1 MLPYG
6 HSKSRFVEISRV
18 GSFASMRLPVKSIT
32 DKIVIPYR
40 TFKQKTHPGGFGD
53 DSAEVAWGASKGT
66 PSWPGRIGKRKRIR
80 PLRDALIWRGDCK
93 DKGEIFLR
101 PHHLGGEGISMLSL
115 FRRSLGTSTPV
126 VGMAFGFLFI
136 LGAVMLSTH
145 SFLAFFSVEGL
156 VIVVGGVMGVA
167 FMSFEG
173 ADVHKAL
180 SVIAAMFKK
189 PNDAP
194 PDNLH
199 HDMNEIIA
207 WAYMVK
213 EKGMRRLES
222 SLAKRGITD
231 PFVRYGLNMVVS
243 QYSPED
249 VRAMME
255 TAADACFERDN
266 VPVDVL
272 QTMTSHAP
280 AFGMIG
286 TLVGMV
292 AMLCSLNDNV
302 ASIGSALSVSFLST
316 LYGVVSARMVYMP
329 AAAKL
334 RQAVTKRRFRN
345 QLITE
350 GMVMLVS
357 DKTPMYIKDR
367 LNSFLQLERHDYLD
381 HFKIDAEHAV
391 QPLHLKVVG
400 A

>member
-1 MLPYG
+1 
-6 HSKSRFVEISRV
+6 
-18 GSFASMRLPVKSIT
+18 
-32 DKIVIPYR
+32 
-40 TFKQKTHPGGFGD
+40 
-53 DSAEVAWGASKGT
+53 
-66 PSWPGRIGKRKRIR
+66 
-80 PLRDALIWRGDCK
+80 
-93 DKGEIFLR
+93 
-101 PHHLGGEGISMLSL
+101 MLS
-115 FRRSLGTSTPV
+115 FSRRSLGSSSRAAV
-126 VGMAFGFLFI
+126 IGMVFGFLFI

-173 ADVHKAL
+173 PDVRKAL
-180 SVIAAMFKK
+180 SIIAAMFKK
-189 PNDAP
+189 PNGAS

-199 HDMNEIIA
+199 HDMKEIIA
-207 WAYMVK
+207 WAYVVK

-243 QYSPED
+243 DYSPED

-255 TAADACFERDN
+255 TAADACLERDSI
-266 VPVDVL
+266 PVDVL

-316 LYGVVSARMVYMP
+316 LYGVVSARMIYMP

-334 RQAVTKRRFRN
+334 RQAVAKRRFRN
-345 QLITE
+345 QLIIE

-357 DKTPMYIKDR
+357 DKSPMYIKDR

-381 HFKIDAEHAV
+381 HFKVDADRAV

>member
-1 MLPYG
+1 M
-6 HSKSRFVEISRV
+6 V
-18 GSFASMRLPVKSIT
+18 
-32 DKIVIPYR
+32 
-40 TFKQKTHPGGFGD
+40 
-53 DSAEVAWGASKGT
+53 
-66 PSWPGRIGKRKRIR
+66 
-80 PLRDALIWRGDCK
+80 
-93 DKGEIFLR
+93 
-101 PHHLGGEGISMLSL
+101 
-115 FRRSLGTSTPV
+115 
-126 VGMAFGFLFI
+126 FGFLFI

-156 VIVVGGVMGVA
+156 VIVVGGVLGVA

-173 ADVHKAL
+173 PDVRKAL
-180 SVIAAMFKK
+180 SIIAAMFKK
-189 PNDAP
+189 PSDAA

-199 HDMNEIIA
+199 HDMKEIIA
-207 WAYMVK
+207 WAYVVK

-243 QYSPED
+243 DYSPED

-255 TAADACFERDN
+255 TAADACFERDS

-316 LYGVVSARMVYMP
+316 LYGVVSARMIYMP

-334 RQAVTKRRFRN
+334 RQAVAKRRFRN
-345 QLITE
+345 QLIIE

-381 HFKIDAEHAV
+381 HFKVDAERAV
-391 QPLHLKVVG
+391 PPLHLKVVG

>member
-1 MLPYG
+1 
-6 HSKSRFVEISRV
+6 
-18 GSFASMRLPVKSIT
+18 
-32 DKIVIPYR
+32 
-40 TFKQKTHPGGFGD
+40 
-53 DSAEVAWGASKGT
+53 
-66 PSWPGRIGKRKRIR
+66 
-80 PLRDALIWRGDCK
+80 
-93 DKGEIFLR
+93 
-101 PHHLGGEGISMLSL
+101 MLS
-115 FRRSLGTSTPV
+115 FSRRSLGSSSRAAV
-126 VGMAFGFLFI
+126 IGMVFGFLFI

-173 ADVHKAL
+173 PDVRKAL
-180 SVIAAMFKK
+180 SIIAAMFKK

-199 HDMNEIIA
+199 HDMKEIIA
-207 WAYMVK
+207 WAYVVK

-243 QYSPED
+243 DYSPED

-255 TAADACFERDN
+255 TAADACLERDSI
-266 VPVDVL
+266 PVDVL

-316 LYGVVSARMVYMP
+316 LYGVVSARMIYMP

-334 RQAVTKRRFRN
+334 RQAVAKRRFRN
-345 QLITE
+345 QLIIE

-381 HFKIDAEHAV
+381 HFKVDAERAV

>member
-1 MLPYG
+1 
-6 HSKSRFVEISRV
+6 
-18 GSFASMRLPVKSIT
+18 
-32 DKIVIPYR
+32 
-40 TFKQKTHPGGFGD
+40 
-53 DSAEVAWGASKGT
+53 
-66 PSWPGRIGKRKRIR
+66 
-80 PLRDALIWRGDCK
+80 
-93 DKGEIFLR
+93 
-101 PHHLGGEGISMLSL
+101 MLSF
-115 FRRSLGTSTPV
+115 FRRSLGTSAPV
-126 VGMAFGFLFI
+126 VGMGLGFLFI

-173 ADVHKAL
+173 PDVRKAL

-207 WAYMVK
+207 WAYVVK

-243 QYSPED
+243 EYSPED

-255 TAADACFERDN
+255 TAADACLERDS

-316 LYGVVSARMVYMP
+316 LYGVVSARMIYMP

-334 RQAVTKRRFRN
+334 RQAVAKRRFRN

-381 HFKIDAEHAV
+381 HFKVDAERAV
-391 QPLHLKVVG
+391 PPLHLKVVG

>member
-1 MLPYG
+1 
-6 HSKSRFVEISRV
+6 
-18 GSFASMRLPVKSIT
+18 
-32 DKIVIPYR
+32 
-40 TFKQKTHPGGFGD
+40 
-53 DSAEVAWGASKGT
+53 
-66 PSWPGRIGKRKRIR
+66 
-80 PLRDALIWRGDCK
+80 
-93 DKGEIFLR
+93 
-101 PHHLGGEGISMLSL
+101 MLSL
-115 FRRSLGTSTPV
+115 FRRSLGTSAPM

-243 QYSPED
+243 QYSAED

-266 VPVDVL
+266 IPVDVL

>member
-1 MLPYG
+1 
-6 HSKSRFVEISRV
+6 
-18 GSFASMRLPVKSIT
+18 
-32 DKIVIPYR
+32 
-40 TFKQKTHPGGFGD
+40 
-53 DSAEVAWGASKGT
+53 
-66 PSWPGRIGKRKRIR
+66 
-80 PLRDALIWRGDCK
+80 
-93 DKGEIFLR
+93 
-101 PHHLGGEGISMLSL
+101 MLSL
-115 FRRSLGTSTPV
+115 FRRSLGTSAPM

-180 SVIAAMFKK
+180 GVIAAMFKQ

-243 QYSPED
+243 QYSAED

-266 VPVDVL
+266 IPVDVL

>member
-1 MLPYG
+1 MLNIC
-6 HSKSRFVEISRV
+6 RISL
-18 GSFASMRLPVKSIT
+18 GSFARAPV
-32 DKIVIPYR
+32 
-40 TFKQKTHPGGFGD
+40 
-53 DSAEVAWGASKGT
+53 
-66 PSWPGRIGKRKRIR
+66 
-80 PLRDALIWRGDCK
+80 
-93 DKGEIFLR
+93 
-101 PHHLGGEGISMLSL
+101 M
-115 FRRSLGTSTPV
+115 
-126 VGMAFGFLFI
+126 GMAFGFLFI

-145 SFLAFFSVEGL
+145 SLLAFFSIEGL
-156 VIVVGGVMGVA
+156 VIVVGGVIGVA
-167 FMSFEG
+167 FMSFDAG
-173 ADVHKAL
+173 DVHKAL
-180 SVIAAMFKK
+180 NVIAAMFRK
-189 PNDAP
+189 
-194 PDNLH
+194 PDNAPQDDLH
-199 HDMNEIIA
+199 RDMIEIIA
-207 WAYMVK
+207 WASVIK
-213 EKGMRRLES
+213 EQGMRRLES

-266 VPVDVL
+266 IPVDVL

-316 LYGVVSARMVYMP
+316 LYGVVSARMIYMP

-334 RQAVTKRRFRN
+334 RQAVAKRRFRN

-381 HFKIDAEHAV
+381 HFKVDAERAV
-391 QPLHLKVVG
+391 PPLHLKVVG